1 MIMSMYNII
10 AVTNRHLCCGDF
22 FRQLERLAQSPIRAV
37 LLREKDLSLAE
48 YKEMAGQAL
57 AICRRH
63 GKKMILH
70 GFVEAAAD
78 IKADALHITFAQ
90 LQELSQRPDNVQQLG
105 VSVHSLS
112 EALAAQ
118 RLGADYLIVGHVFAT
133 ACKRGVP
140 PRGLAFLRQL
150 CAGTALPVYAIG
162 GMSLA
167 RLPLVLAQ
175 GAAGICMMSE
185 CMKVQSALFRQKI

>member
-1 MIMSMYNII
+1 MSMYNII
-10 AVTNRHLCCGDF
+10 AVTNRHLCRGDF
-22 FRQLERLAQSPIRAV
+22 FRQLERLAQSPIQAV

-48 YKEMAGQAL
+48 YKKVARQTL
-57 AICRRH
+57 AICRQH
-63 GKKMILH
+63 GKKMIIH

-78 IKADALHITFAQ
+78 IEADALHITFAQ
-90 LQELSQRPDNVQQLG
+90 LQKLPQRPDGIRQLG

-112 EALAAQ
+112 EALTAQ
-118 RLGADYLIVGHVFAT
+118 HLGADYLIVGHIFAT
-133 ACKRGVP
+133 DCKRGVP

-150 CAGTALPVYAIG
+150 CVGTMLPVYAIG

-185 CMKVQSALFRQKI
+185 CMKVQSALFRQKN